1 MLSVIL
7 YCYKDYMMIRYT
19 FRKKI
24 YILLLFLMFSPA
36 FPADAASGEMFYYF
50 DNVLSK
56 LSTSIND
63 ATADILPLN
72 FKTLSGNWDLFYGND
87 YGYSF
92 RFTKNYRA
100 IIIVY
105 LNTNSVVF
113 KGVYNIEN
121 SNAIRIN
128 ISEMKRV
135 ESVKELDL
143 KGGFVKAKSSYFI
156 FNARAISREGKKNLE
171 LRPRESSIDGKDS
184 EGYFEP
190 YIKLEYSGK

>member
-1 MLSVIL
+1 MNKVTL
-7 YCYKDYMMIRYT
+7 RE
-19 FRKKI
+19 KI
-24 YILLLFLMFSPA
+24 YILLLIVFINSNFSVY
-36 FPADAASGEMFYYF
+36 ASSGDMFYYF

-56 LSTSIND
+56 LSTSIKD
-63 ATADILPLN
+63 ASADILPLN
-72 FKTLSGNWDLFYGND
+72 FKTLSGNWNLMYGND

-92 RFTKNYRA
+92 RFFKNYRA
-100 IIIVY
+100 IVIVY
-105 LNTNSVVF
+105 LNTNSVIF

-156 FNARAISREGKKNLE
+156 FNARAISREREKNLE